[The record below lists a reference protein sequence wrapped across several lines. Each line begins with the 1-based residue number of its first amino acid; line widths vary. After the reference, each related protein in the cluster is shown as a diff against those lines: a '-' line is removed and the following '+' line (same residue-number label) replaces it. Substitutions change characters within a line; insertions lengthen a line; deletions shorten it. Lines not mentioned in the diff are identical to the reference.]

1 MKNHTKNPPTMG
13 NQKTPSLFSAFMLVV
28 IAATLLALVIKPVS
42 LPALAACVAE
52 HGLDACAKA
61 VHRQQRGVK
70 S

>member
-1 MKNHTKNPPTMG
+1 MKNHTKFSPTSG
-13 NQKTPSLFSAFMLVV
+13 NQKNPPLFLAFLLCVV
-28 IAATLLALVIKPVS
+28 SVLTLAAVIKPVS

-61 VHRQQRGVK
+61 VREVQ

>member
-1 MKNHTKNPPTMG
+1 MKNHTSNQPTMGSKKNPP
-13 NQKTPSLFSAFMLVV
+13 LFLAFMLVV
-28 IAATLLALVIKPVS
+28 VSVLTLAAVIKPVS

-61 VHRQQRGVK
+61 VREVK